1 MLALV
6 VHYTHEL
13 FSFSKLY
20 TTKIQART
28 LPPWVGFNFLTE
40 VINSWRS
47 LSMFC
52 VLWNYNVKPLCGR
65 DRCPR
70 ADIGLDKVPERLIS
84 RSSSKS
90 ILGGVGRAGLW
101 LLFRWSGGRVCGLLL
116 YSNILPS
123 SEKLELILILLCRV
137 GGGEVERSEPL
148 AHELES
154 SKLDAS
160 LVSLFFLLRPHSILF
175 WTL

>member
-1 MLALV
+1 M
-6 VHYTHEL
+6 
-13 FSFSKLY
+13 
-20 TTKIQART
+20 
-28 LPPWVGFNFLTE
+28 N
-40 VINSWRS
+40 
-47 LSMFC
+47 
-52 VLWNYNVKPLCGR
+52 PLCGR

-70 ADIGLDKVPERLIS
+70 ADNGLDKVPEQLIS

-90 ILGGVGRAGLW
+90 CLGGVGRAGRW
-101 LLFRWSGGRVCGLLL
+101 LLFRLSGGRVRGRLL

-137 GGGEVERSEPL
+137 GGGDVERSEPL

-160 LVSLFFLLRPHSILF
+160 LVSLFLPP
-175 WTL
+175 